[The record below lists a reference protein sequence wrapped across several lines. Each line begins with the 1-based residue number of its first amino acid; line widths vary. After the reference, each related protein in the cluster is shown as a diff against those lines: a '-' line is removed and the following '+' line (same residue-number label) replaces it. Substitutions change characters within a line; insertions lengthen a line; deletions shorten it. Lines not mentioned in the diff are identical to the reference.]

1 MPITSKTFVRSTA
14 LLLLVG
20 LLALMGIVGTT
31 LWLVERTQVY
41 FNEVVEAREARG
53 AAVDLLK
60 LLQDAETSQRGYVIT
75 LDQQYLD
82 PYQEALPRI
91 DETIARL
98 ENVLLPYPQAAEP
111 MQQLRE
117 DIAFKLAEMSRT
129 IDLIRGNNRAEAVEL
144 IRTDAGKEAM
154 DRSRTFFDALI
165 NAADD
170 RLNQGVEDQRNTA
183 SLLRIVSII
192 GALVIF
198 AVIGGAIW
206 AVLSYTQ
213 ELANARRAVEDAN
226 AGLEERVR
234 ERTSDLGKANE
245 EIQRFAYIVTHDLRA
260 PLVNVMGFTAELET
274 SVEKRIQRLARAMS
288 EAKIARQQLQQAID
302 AIGEGFIL
310 YDSNDRIVLCNRKY
324 RDFFPVLEDLLKPGS
339 HFDEIVRAAAE
350 SGLVVEAVTDPEA
363 WITSRKEYHR
373 RKSCQFQQLLSDGR
387 WVQFSERATNDGGK
401 VTVVTDITH
410 FRRLEET
417 RRLTKVAEQSGLLAT
432 TVANI
437 AQGVV
442 VFDAELKLVAWNSQ
456 AAMLLNL
463 PYAGMHSGMTLKELA
478 RQVWRYGAEVPKERR
493 REAYEWI
500 RNVRKRY
507 PLRVELGYRGSRFV
521 AANFRTMPDDSF
533 VVTMTD
539 ISAQIKAAKLLEQS
553 KEELEKRVD
562 ERTLELRRLNEILQ
576 DEVHRHEQTAA
587 DLERARKAA
596 EDANLGKTRFLAAA
610 SHDLLQPLN
619 AARLYLS
626 ALEASPLVDPGARSL
641 LDNIAKAFQSTEAL
655 LSTLLDISK
664 MDAGGYRPRLTPV
677 KVGDLFETLEAE
689 FGALARQKGLRL
701 RRVDCSAV
709 VRSDAQ
715 LLRRIVQ
722 NLLSNALK
730 YTDSGAI
737 LLGARRRGDKLSIE
751 IHDNGP
757 GIAAENHQAIFEE
770 FRRAAPAGTQT
781 SGLGLGLAIVKRA
794 ADLLG
799 HQVGLQSHVGRGSC
813 FYLTVPLLPDGQGA
827 DSAEAF
833 HEPPRSAAALA
844 PANAV
849 PLSDGPLFVLEN
861 DKGVADAM
869 TTLFDY
875 WSLASITAPSYPAL
889 LEVMQHHPVMPRAI
903 IADLHLDGG
912 IDGIDAIILLRER
925 LGQAVPGI
933 LVTADQSREIKERAK
948 SKGIEYF
955 SKPMKPAQ
963 LRAYLAHLSMAT
975 SPASSPEV
983 APED

>member
-1 MPITSKTFVRSTA
+1 MTA
-14 LLLLVG
+14 SR
-20 LLALMGIVGTT
+20 LAAPPANLSPQE
-31 LWLVERTQVY
+31 L
-41 FNEVVEAREARG
+41 EAR
-53 AAVDLLK
+53 
-60 LLQDAETSQRGYVIT
+60 I
-75 LDQQYLD
+75 
-82 PYQEALPRI
+82 
-91 DETIARL
+91 
-98 ENVLLPYPQAAEP
+98 
-111 MQQLRE
+111 
-117 DIAFKLAEMSRT
+117 
-129 IDLIRGNNRAEAVEL
+129 VEL
-144 IRTDAGKEAM
+144 ERENAKLKTV
-154 DRSRTFFDALI
+154 RDALI
-165 NAADD
+165 RQVDRSHDFTGNAYK
-170 RLNQGVEDQRNTA
+170 LFQSV
-183 SLLRIVSII
+183 
-192 GALVIF
+192 
-198 AVIGGAIW
+198 
-206 AVLSYTQ
+206 
-213 ELANARRAVEDAN
+213 
-226 AGLEERVR
+226 
-234 ERTSDLGKANE
+234 
-245 EIQRFAYIVTHDLRA
+245 
-260 PLVNVMGFTAELET
+260 AELET

-339 HFDEIVRAAAE
+339 HFDDIVRAAAE

-387 WVQFSERATNDGGK
+387 WIQFSERATNDGGK

-442 VFDAELKLVAWNSQ
+442 VFDPDLKLVAWNSQ

-463 PYAGMHSGMTLKELA
+463 PYAGMHSGMSLKHLA
-478 RQVWRYGAEVPKERR
+478 RQVSRYGAEVPKERR

-500 RNVRKRY
+500 RNVKKRY
-507 PLRVELGYRGSRFV
+507 PLRVELAYRGSRFV

-587 DLERARKAA
+587 DLERARKEA

-626 ALEASPLVDPGARSL
+626 ALEASPLVDPGARGL

-664 MDAGGYRPRLTPV
+664 MDAGGYRPRLTAV
-677 KVGDLFETLEAE
+677 NVGELFETLEAE
-689 FGALARQKGLRL
+689 FGALARQKKLRL
-701 RRVDCSAV
+701 HRVSCSAF

-730 YTDSGAI
+730 YTDKGHI

-770 FRRAAPAGTQT
+770 FKRAAPAGTQT
-781 SGLGLGLAIVKRA
+781 TGLGLGLAIVKRA

-813 FYLTVPLLPDGQGA
+813 FYLTVPLLPEGQGEDA
-827 DSAEAF
+827 GNSF
-833 HEPPRSAAALA
+833 YEPPQAVEGA
-844 PANAV
+844 PLPNANAV

-889 LEVMQHHPVMPRAI
+889 LEVMQHHPVTPRAI

-925 LGQAVPGI
+925 LGRNVPGI

-963 LRAYLAHLSMAT
+963 LRAYLTHLSMAT
-975 SPASSPEV
+975 SSASIPGA
-983 APED
+983 APEG

>member
-1 MPITSKTFVRSTA
+1 MTSA
-14 LLLLVG
+14 P
-20 LLALMGIVGTT
+20 LAAARDRLSPQE
-31 LWLVERTQVY
+31 L
-41 FNEVVEAREARG
+41 EARVAELERENAK
-53 AAVDLLK
+53 LK
-60 LLQDAETSQRGYVIT
+60 TVR
-75 LDQQYLD
+75 
-82 PYQEALPRI
+82 
-91 DETIARL
+91 
-98 ENVLLPYPQAAEP
+98 
-111 MQQLRE
+111 
-117 DIAFKLAEMSRT
+117 
-129 IDLIRGNNRAEAVEL
+129 
-144 IRTDAGKEAM
+144 
-154 DRSRTFFDALI
+154 DALI
-165 NAADD
+165 RQVDRSHDFTGNAYK
-170 RLNQGVEDQRNTA
+170 LFQSV
-183 SLLRIVSII
+183 
-192 GALVIF
+192 
-198 AVIGGAIW
+198 
-206 AVLSYTQ
+206 
-213 ELANARRAVEDAN
+213 
-226 AGLEERVR
+226 
-234 ERTSDLGKANE
+234 
-245 EIQRFAYIVTHDLRA
+245 
-260 PLVNVMGFTAELET
+260 AELET

-324 RDFFPVLEDLLKPGS
+324 RDFFPVLEDLLKPGT
-339 HFDEIVRAAAE
+339 HFNDIIQAAAE
-350 SGLVVEAVTDPEA
+350 AGVIVEAVTDPEA
-363 WITSRKEYHR
+363 WITSRVEYHR

-387 WVQFSERATNDGGK
+387 WIQISERATNDGGK
-401 VTVVTDITH
+401 VTIVTEITH

-442 VFDAELKLVAWNSQ
+442 VFDAEHKLVAWNSQ

-478 RQVWRYGAEVPKERR
+478 RQVWRYGAEVPRERR

-500 RNVRKRY
+500 ANVKKRY
-507 PLRVELGYRGSRFV
+507 PLRIELGYRGTRFV

-539 ISAQIKAAKLLEQS
+539 ISAQIKAARLLEQS

-596 EDANLGKTRFLAAA
+596 EAANLGKTRFLAAA

-626 ALEASPLVDPGARSL
+626 ALESSPLVAPDARSL
-641 LDNIAKAFQSTEAL
+641 IDNVAKAFQSTEAL

-664 MDAGGYRPRLTPV
+664 MDAGGYRPRFAAI
-677 KVGDLFETLEAE
+677 KVGELFETLDAE

-701 RRVDCSAV
+701 RRVKCSAL

-730 YTDSGAI
+730 YTEEGSI
-737 LLGARRRGDKLSIE
+737 LLGARRRGDLLYIE
-751 IHDNGP
+751 IHDSGP

-770 FRRAAPAGTQT
+770 FRRAVPTGARTT
-781 SGLGLGLAIVKRA
+781 GLGLGLAIVKRA

-799 HQVGLQSHVGRGSC
+799 HQIGLRSHVGRGSC
-813 FYLTVPLLPDGQGA
+813 FYLTVPLLPQDC
-827 DSAEAF
+827 SPAEAATY
-833 HEPPRSAAALA
+833 EPTRNATARPRSNEV
-844 PANAV
+844 PAGE
-849 PLSDGPLFVLEN
+849 GPLFVLEN

-875 WSLASITAPSYPAL
+875 WNLSSITAPSYTAL
-889 LEVMQHHPVMPRAI
+889 LEIAQHNALTPRAI

-925 LGQAVPGI
+925 LGRDVPGI
-933 LVTADQSREIKERAK
+933 LVTADQSREVKERAK
-948 SKGIEYF
+948 AKGIEYF

-963 LRAYLAHLSMAT
+963 LRAYLTHLSMA
-975 SPASSPEV
+975 ASSASAPAIV
-983 APED
+983 PED

>member
-1 MPITSKTFVRSTA
+1 MTSPALTA
-14 LLLLVG
+14 AAVTE
-20 LLALMGIVGTT
+20 AAT
-31 LWLVERTQVY
+31 LQEL
-41 FNEVVEAREARG
+41 EARV
-53 AAVDLLK
+53 AALERENAKLK
-60 LLQDAETSQRGYVIT
+60 TVR
-75 LDQQYLD
+75 
-82 PYQEALPRI
+82 
-91 DETIARL
+91 
-98 ENVLLPYPQAAEP
+98 
-111 MQQLRE
+111 
-117 DIAFKLAEMSRT
+117 
-129 IDLIRGNNRAEAVEL
+129 
-144 IRTDAGKEAM
+144 
-154 DRSRTFFDALI
+154 DALI
-165 NAADD
+165 RQVDRSHDFTGNAYK
-170 RLNQGVEDQRNTA
+170 LFQSV
-183 SLLRIVSII
+183 
-192 GALVIF
+192 
-198 AVIGGAIW
+198 
-206 AVLSYTQ
+206 
-213 ELANARRAVEDAN
+213 
-226 AGLEERVR
+226 
-234 ERTSDLGKANE
+234 
-245 EIQRFAYIVTHDLRA
+245 
-260 PLVNVMGFTAELET
+260 AELET

-324 RDFFPVLEDLLKPGS
+324 RDFFPVLEGLLKPGT
-339 HFDEIVRAAAE
+339 HFNDIIQAAAE
-350 SGLVVEAVTDPEA
+350 AGVIVEAVTDPDA
-363 WITSRKEYHR
+363 WIASRIDYHR

-387 WVQFSERATNDGGK
+387 WIQISERVTNDGGK
-401 VTVVTDITH
+401 VTIVTEITH

-417 RRLTKVAEQSGLLAT
+417 RRLAKVAEQSGLLAT

-463 PYAGMHSGMTLKELA
+463 PYAGMHSGMRLRDLA
-478 RQVWRYGAEVPKERR
+478 REVSRYGAEVPRERR
-493 REAYEWI
+493 REVYEWVG
-500 RNVRKRY
+500 NVKKRL
-507 PLRVELGYRGSRFV
+507 PLRIELSYRGRRFV

-539 ISAQIKAAKLLEQS
+539 ITAQIKAAKLLEQS

-596 EDANLGKTRFLAAA
+596 EAANLGKTRFLAAA

-626 ALEASPLVDPGARSL
+626 ALEASPLVDPGARGL
-641 LDNIAKAFQSTEAL
+641 IDNIAKAFQSTEAL

-664 MDAGGYRPRLTPV
+664 MDAGGYRPRMTAV
-677 KVGDLFETLEAE
+677 KVGELFETLDAE

-730 YTDSGAI
+730 YTDEGTI
-737 LLGARRRGDKLSIE
+737 LLGARRRGDLLSIE
-751 IHDNGP
+751 IHDSGP

-770 FRRAAPAGTQT
+770 FRRAVPAAAQT

-799 HQVGLQSHVGRGSC
+799 HQVGLHSRVGRGSC
-813 FYLTVPLLPDGQGA
+813 FYLTVPLLPADGSE
-827 DSAEAF
+827 DIE
-833 HEPPRSAAALA
+833 AALYELPTA
-844 PANAV
+844 ADPGPRHNGMVPAE
-849 PLSDGPLFVLEN
+849 GPLFVLEN
-861 DKGVADAM
+861 DEGVADAM

-875 WSLASITAPSYPAL
+875 WNLPSVTAPSYTAL
-889 LEVMQHHPVMPRAI
+889 LEMAQVHSLTPRAI

-925 LGQAVPGI
+925 LGHEVPGI
-933 LVTADQSREIKERAK
+933 LVTADQSREVKERAK
-948 SKGIEYF
+948 AKGIEYF
-955 SKPMKPAQ
+955 SKPMKPGQ
-963 LRAYLAHLSMAT
+963 LRAYLTHLSMA
-975 SPASSPEV
+975 ASMASDPV
-983 APED
+983 IAPEG